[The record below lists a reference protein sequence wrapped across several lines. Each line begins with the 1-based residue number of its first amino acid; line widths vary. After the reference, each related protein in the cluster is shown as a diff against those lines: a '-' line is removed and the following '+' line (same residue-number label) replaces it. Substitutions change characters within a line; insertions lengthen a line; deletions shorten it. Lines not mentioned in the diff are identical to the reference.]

1 MLLLIVATL
10 VVFYECFKLINM
22 SDFVALERGVK
33 KYKGNDTGMMRFV
46 ASKNTYIFLL
56 ACEYIYIVV
65 FIYLFFTVLYPI
77 AIYMLIT
84 MIVFYV
90 IDKVKGTVD
99 FRFRYLDSI
108 LTIVLIIL
116 AYLFLV
122 GGNI

>member
-22 SDFVALERGVK
+22 SDFIALESGVK

-56 ACEYIYIVV
+56 VCEYIYIVI
-65 FIYLFFTVLYPI
+65 FIYLFFTALYPI
-77 AIYMLIT
+77 AIYMLIS
-84 MIVFYV
+84 MIVFHV
-90 IDKVKGTVD
+90 IDKAKGTVD

>member
-1 MLLLIVATL
+1 MELLLLIVATL

-22 SDFVALERGVK
+22 SDFIALESGVK
-33 KYKGNDTGMMRFV
+33 KYKGNDTGMMSFV

-65 FIYLFFTVLYPI
+65 FIYLFFTALYPI
-77 AIYMLIT
+77 AIYMLIS
-84 MIVFYV
+84 MIVFHV

-116 AYLFLV
+116 AYVFLV
-122 GGNI
+122 SK